1 MKQRNRIAAL
11 VTAGIMALSLFP
23 GNALAAE
30 PEPAEGE
37 QTCVCETLCTEGSI
51 DENCLVCA
59 ADPTQCLGMDTP
71 DTEGGEAGD
80 EPEQSEGMDDID
92 PAVTDVQAL
101 IDALPTAE
109 ELESMSQD
117 EQAAVYEQVQAAYD
131 VYMALTDE
139 QQAQIN
145 GAKKFDALFAVFNGM
160 VNTLA
165 DNTDVSSG
173 PVTITTNGNYTITG
187 TTTTN
192 TITVNSGVTATIT
205 LNNVN
210 IDLSSGSGTAFD
222 IQSGAN
228 VTLILE
234 GTNTLTSGAVSTG
247 NSTGAPGIHLP
258 SGASLTIQ
266 GSGSLSVTGGSSY
279 SNNGGAGIGGN
290 VGIGQTDGEA
300 CGTVVILGGTVQIT
314 GGSTTAGTTSGVGI
328 GGGSTGSILNR
339 GGSGGTVVI
348 LGGNVTVNGGGGNAA
363 DIGGGSGVGNHN
375 GATGQGI
382 RPDTDGTYEVYG
394 DLTLPEGV
402 TIPSGVTVT
411 VPNGASLTIPEG
423 TTVPGN
429 ITVETGG
436 TLENHGTVTG
446 SITNNGGTIIAPAN
460 VSVTASPNPATPG
473 SNVTLTANVANASD
487 GTVTFYRGTASG
499 TRIGTGT
506 ITGTSNGVAS
516 CQVTLDSTSW
526 PTSGSPY
533 TITAVYSGGTGLL
546 GNSGTATLTVTLP
559 NADIQLTVKNG
570 NSTTNEFTYG
580 DTITIEGTV
589 TEATAANG
597 VNTNAITQDQVGLF
611 LGDTQLGNTAT
622 VGSDGSFT
630 LSYNTTNK
638 GIIPG
643 TTAQTLTVRYGG
655 STALSSGSETVQI
668 TLNKKE
674 VTVSLGGT
682 TTKVYDGTTNAPTG
696 LTIGL
701 TGVLNADTV
710 NAQAA
715 SVTYNNADVGTNKT
729 ITASGITLGGAHA
742 AYYTL
747 SNTTATT
754 TGSIT
759 AAAASVDT
767 APAAVQNLTYT
778 GGDQALVT
786 AGAASNGTMV
796 YALGDNAATAP
807 ESSSFSAAI
816 PQGTDAGAYYVWY
829 KVQGDLNHSDT
840 APACVTVTIAKKELT
855 VSATANDKT
864 YDGTTTA
871 IGTVTLTGAVNGEQP
886 TADGAF
892 AFESADAGANK
903 QVNVTN
909 IALTGT
915 WDTNYTLD
923 VTSTATTADIAK
935 ATPTLSLTASSAS
948 LTGGGDVVLT
958 LSGLPSGETATV
970 TCNDSTI
977 TVTAN
982 GGGSWTAENLPNQT
996 RDYTFTAAFAGN
1008 DNYEAAAADCTV
1020 AVTYQSTG
1028 GGYVPT
1034 RPWRPSR
1041 PVEPEEPESPVLNG
1055 WIQEDGVWYLYQGG
1069 SLATGW
1075 NRYNGTWYYLD
1086 SNGRM
1091 LTGWQ
1096 KLNGTWYY
1104 LHSWGG
1110 MATGWLNLGGTWYY
1124 LKDWGGMATGWLNL
1138 NGTWYYL
1145 RDWGGM
1151 ATGWLNLNGTWYYL
1165 YDWGGMA
1172 ANTTTPDGYRVGPS
1186 GAWIQ

>member
-1 MKQRNRIAAL
+1 MAAL
-11 VTAGIMALSLFP
+11 KL
-23 GNALAAE
+23 
-30 PEPAEGE
+30 
-37 QTCVCETLCTEGSI
+37 
-51 DENCLVCA
+51 
-59 ADPTQCLGMDTP
+59 
-71 DTEGGEAGD
+71 
-80 EPEQSEGMDDID
+80 
-92 PAVTDVQAL
+92 
-101 IDALPTAE
+101 
-109 ELESMSQD
+109 
-117 EQAAVYEQVQAAYD
+117 
-131 VYMALTDE
+131 
-139 QQAQIN
+139 
-145 GAKKFDALFAVFNGM
+145 
-160 VNTLA
+160 
-165 DNTDVSSG
+165 
-173 PVTITTNGNYTITG
+173 
-187 TTTTN
+187 
-192 TITVNSGVTATIT
+192 
-205 LNNVN
+205 
-210 IDLSSGSGTAFD
+210 
-222 IQSGAN
+222 
-228 VTLILE
+228 
-234 GTNTLTSGAVSTG
+234 
-247 NSTGAPGIHLP
+247 
-258 SGASLTIQ
+258 
-266 GSGSLSVTGGSSY
+266 
-279 SNNGGAGIGGN
+279 
-290 VGIGQTDGEA
+290 
-300 CGTVVILGGTVQIT
+300 
-314 GGSTTAGTTSGVGI
+314 
-328 GGGSTGSILNR
+328 
-339 GGSGGTVVI
+339 
-348 LGGNVTVNGGGGNAA
+348 
-363 DIGGGSGVGNHN
+363 
-375 GATGQGI
+375 
-382 RPDTDGTYEVYG
+382 
-394 DLTLPEGV
+394 
-402 TIPSGVTVT
+402 
-411 VPNGASLTIPEG
+411 
-423 TTVPGN
+423 
-429 ITVETGG
+429 
-436 TLENHGTVTG
+436 
-446 SITNNGGTIIAPAN
+446 
-460 VSVTASPNPATPG
+460 
-473 SNVTLTANVANASD
+473 
-487 GTVTFYRGTASG
+487 
-499 TRIGTGT
+499 
-506 ITGTSNGVAS
+506 
-516 CQVTLDSTSW
+516 LDS
-526 PTSGSPY
+526 
-533 TITAVYSGGTGLL
+533 
-546 GNSGTATLTVTLP
+546 
-559 NADIQLTVKNG
+559 
-570 NSTTNEFTYG
+570 
-580 DTITIEGTV
+580 
-589 TEATAANG
+589 
-597 VNTNAITQDQVGLF
+597 
-611 LGDTQLGNTAT
+611 
-622 VGSDGSFT
+622 
-630 LSYNTTNK
+630 
-638 GIIPG
+638 
-643 TTAQTLTVRYGG
+643 
-655 STALSSGSETVQI
+655 
-668 TLNKKE
+668 
-674 VTVSLGGT
+674 
-682 TTKVYDGTTNAPTG
+682 
-696 LTIGL
+696 
-701 TGVLNADTV
+701 
-710 NAQAA
+710 
-715 SVTYNNADVGTNKT
+715 
-729 ITASGITLGGAHA
+729 
-742 AYYTL
+742 
-747 SNTTATT
+747 
-754 TGSIT
+754 
-759 AAAASVDT
+759 
-767 APAAVQNLTYT
+767 
-778 GGDQALVT
+778 
-786 AGAASNGTMV
+786 GAASNGTMV

-977 TVTAN
+977 TVTAT